1 MNIIDEDLNAVIE
14 YGDEFKALYT
24 SAMVRNTEVLVSK
37 GSIIL
42 PLFVACSTD
51 ESILDDKIL
60 PVTIP
65 DEALKGTGYSNFQF
79 AGLPLNA
86 ESHYSFW
93 KYINALSQKAGSSRI
108 TVNVRE
114 MLKYIGKKNNDFNTY
129 NNYFSQFLE
138 RIRHTRIRY
147 TVRSVG
153 YTVDSNLIGE
163 FVDLG
168 DGVYVINLG
177 RYMIESLLKDKY
189 TRKLTID
196 KPENINA
203 GTSYLLYSK
212 LDVLIYG
219 DSGEVSV
226 DLLFALLGIKNKN
239 KNYSHLSPAEAKRK
253 QKADRD
259 ANFKPIKKAIAN
271 LNKIDFIASWE
282 NIVKGK
288 NVVGYKFYLN
298 RNFNVDRTN
307 DLDFMDQRDDDEDG
321 FTFDHE
327 PAVAA
332 LPAPVVAPK
341 VEQSQNPLAAI
352 ESMFANMGS
361 NPEAIEHE
369 KAMAERMR
377 KDVQEKSVAGL
388 KNAMARKAKQ
398 Q

>member
-1 MNIIDEDLNAVIE
+1 MKNLHEDLNAVIE

-24 SAMVRNTEVLVSK
+24 SAMVGKTEVLVSK

-51 ESILDDKIL
+51 ESVLDDKIL
-60 PVTIP
+60 PVIIP
-65 DEALKGTGYSNFQF
+65 DEALKGTGYSNFEF

-93 KYINALSQKAGSSRI
+93 KYINALSQKAGNSRI

-114 MLKYIGKKNNDFNTY
+114 MLAYIGKKNNDFNTY
-129 NNYFSQFLE
+129 NNYFAKFLE

-153 YTVDSNLIGE
+153 YTVDSNLIGD

-168 DGVYVINLG
+168 DGVYIINLG

-189 TRKLTID
+189 TRKLRIN
-196 KPENINA
+196 KPKNIHA

-219 DSGEVSV
+219 DFGEVSV
-226 DLLFALLGIKNKN
+226 DLLFTLLGIKNKN
-239 KNYSHLSPAEAKRK
+239 INYSHLSTAEAKRK
-253 QKADRD
+253 RKADRD

-271 LNKIDFIASWE
+271 LHKIGFIATWE

-288 NVVGYKFYLN
+288 SVVGYKFYLN
-298 RNFNVDRTN
+298 RDFNVDLTD
-307 DLDFMDQRDDDEDG
+307 DLDFMDQRDDDDV
-321 FTFDHE
+321 FTFDQE
-327 PAVAA
+327 PTVTVLPAPAVAA
-332 LPAPVVAPK
+332 N
-341 VEQSQNPLAAI
+341 VEVIENPMAAF
-352 ESMFANMGS
+352 ESIFAKIGR

-369 KAMAERMR
+369 KVMAERMR
-377 KDVQEKSVAGL
+377 KDVQEKSVASL
-388 KNAMARKAKQ
+388 TNAMARKAQK
-398 Q
+398 